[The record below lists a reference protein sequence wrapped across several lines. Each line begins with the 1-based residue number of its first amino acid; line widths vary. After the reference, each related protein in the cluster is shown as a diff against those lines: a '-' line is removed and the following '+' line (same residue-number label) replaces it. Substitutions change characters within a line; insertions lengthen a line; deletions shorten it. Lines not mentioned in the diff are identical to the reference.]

1 MDKIEHTKLNQTF
14 YYPLYLTNETVW
26 GIECSLD
33 AQLDVL
39 FNQLMPPERIMLRL
53 VRSATQQR
61 ARVYGPGP
69 LASLL

>member
-1 MDKIEHTKLNQTF
+1 MAVV
-14 YYPLYLTNETVW
+14 PLYLSNETDR
-26 GIECSLD
+26 GMECSLE
-33 AQLDVL
+33 APLGVL
-39 FNQLMPPERIMLRL
+39 FDRLTPPERIMLRL